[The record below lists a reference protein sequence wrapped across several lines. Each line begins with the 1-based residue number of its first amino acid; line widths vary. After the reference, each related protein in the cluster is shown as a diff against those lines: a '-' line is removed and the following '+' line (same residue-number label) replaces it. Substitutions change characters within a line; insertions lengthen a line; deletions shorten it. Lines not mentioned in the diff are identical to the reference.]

1 MGKNKGT
8 QKGAIKAT
16 VKDLLERWKT
26 LSTRTVEAQ
35 NSLRKEVAA
44 SVSDLQDR
52 FKKIVIATGQQLAQ
66 LQANQQVHS
75 DVLES
80 LDINVQAVAKMHLE
94 NYGRFEQLEVFL
106 QRSLKEGE
114 TLVISQEELVEIKTR
129 AKESYEATM
138 SECFRQVHEERAA
151 VVKERHK
158 AAEKAKQEQADAV
171 AANETAKKEALDK
184 SEQEFAESA
193 LQEAEAPNLS
203 TTVGGQGSG
212 IPAGADVFGG

>member
-8 QKGAIKAT
+8 QKGAVKAT
-16 VKDLLERWKT
+16 VKDLMERMKT
-26 LSTRTVEAQ
+26 FSTRIVAEH
-35 NSLRKEVAA
+35 NSLRKEVAV
-44 SVSDLQDR
+44 SVSDLQER

-75 DVLES
+75 DVLEQ
-80 LDINVQAVAKMHLE
+80 LDINIQAVAKMHIE
-94 NYGRFEQLEVFL
+94 NFGRFEQLEVFL
-106 QRSLKEGE
+106 QRSLNEGE
-114 TLVISQEELVEIKTR
+114 TLKISQEELVELKIR
-129 AKESYEATM
+129 AKEAYEATM

-151 VVKERHK
+151 AVEEQRK
-158 AAEKAKQEQADAV
+158 AANKAKQEQADAV
-171 AANETAKKEALDK
+171 AANDKAKKEVLDK